1 MANIT
6 SVSNK
11 QEFGLGSIA
20 TKLVLYTSLL
30 KPRVMSLSI
39 FTSFVGM
46 IIAPGSLSFTTG
58 LLAILAISI
67 GSGASGA
74 LNMWYERDTD
84 KLMNRTKD
92 RALPTN
98 QISANGALIYG
109 ITLSIIAVSMLYL
122 VSNLAAAGLL
132 LMTICFYIFVYTIWL
147 KKRTPQNIVIGG
159 AAGAFPPMI
168 GWAVVT
174 GGISTE
180 ICLLFMLIFLWTP
193 PHFWALALYKSDDYK
208 KAGIPMMPLIV
219 GERKTIN
226 LIIAYSITLL
236 PLTLIMSSYYSL
248 FFGVSSTA
256 LSIFFIYL
264 AFDLKRS
271 WLKDGL
277 LERKAQMLFYFSII
291 YLFNIFSILLID
303 NLLWNIYRWIKK

>member
-20 TKLVLYTSLL
+20 TKLALYTSLL

-46 IIAPGSLSFTTG
+46 IIAPGSLSFTSG

-303 NLLWNIYRWIKK
+303 NLLWNIY

>member
-46 IIAPGSLSFTTG
+46 MIAPGSLSFTTG

-109 ITLSIIAVSMLYL
+109 IILSIIAISMLYL

-132 LMTICFYIFVYTIWL
+132 LLTICFYIFVYTIWL

-174 GGISTE
+174 GGVSTE

-193 PHFWALALYKSDDYK
+193 PHFWSLALYKSDDYK

-303 NLLWNIYRWIKK
+303 NLLWNIY

>member
-11 QEFGLGSIA
+11 QEFGLSSIA
-20 TKLVLYTSLL
+20 TKLALYISLL

-46 IIAPGSLSFTTG
+46 IIAPGSLSFTSG

-174 GGISTE
+174 GGVSTE

-303 NLLWNIYRWIKK
+303 NLLWNIY

>member
-20 TKLVLYTSLL
+20 TKLALYISLL

-46 IIAPGSLSFTTG
+46 IIAPGSLSFTSG

-109 ITLSIIAVSMLYL
+109 IALSIIAVSMLYL

-303 NLLWNIYRWIKK
+303 NLLWNIY

>member
-20 TKLVLYTSLL
+20 IKLALYTSLL

-132 LMTICFYIFVYTIWL
+132 LLTICFYIFVYTIWL

-303 NLLWNIYRWIKK
+303 NLLWNIY

>member
-20 TKLVLYTSLL
+20 TKLALYISLL

-46 IIAPGSLSFTTG
+46 IIAPGSLSFTSG

-132 LMTICFYIFVYTIWL
+132 LLTICFYIFVYTIWL

-208 KAGIPMMPLIV
+208 NAGIPMMPLIV

-303 NLLWNIYRWIKK
+303 NLLWNIY

>member
-20 TKLVLYTSLL
+20 AKLVLYISLL

-303 NLLWNIYRWIKK
+303 NLLWNIY

>member
-132 LMTICFYIFVYTIWL
+132 LITICFYIFVYTIWL

-174 GGISTE
+174 GGVSTE

-303 NLLWNIYRWIKK
+303 NLLWNIY

>member
-20 TKLVLYTSLL
+20 TKLALYTSLL

-46 IIAPGSLSFTTG
+46 IIAPGSLSFTSG

-98 QISANGALIYG
+98 QISANGALLYG

-303 NLLWNIYRWIKK
+303 NLLWNIY

>member
-20 TKLVLYTSLL
+20 TKLALYTSLL

-132 LMTICFYIFVYTIWL
+132 LLTICFYIFVYTIWL

-174 GGISTE
+174 GGVSTE

-303 NLLWNIYRWIKK
+303 NLLWNIY

>member
-20 TKLVLYTSLL
+20 AKLVLYISLL

-46 IIAPGSLSFTTG
+46 IIAPGSLSFTSG

-132 LMTICFYIFVYTIWL
+132 LLTICFYIFVYTIWL

-303 NLLWNIYRWIKK
+303 NLLWNIY

>member
-11 QEFGLGSIA
+11 QEFGLGSVA
-20 TKLVLYTSLL
+20 TKLALYNSLL

-46 IIAPGSLSFTTG
+46 IIAPGSLSFTSG

-132 LMTICFYIFVYTIWL
+132 LLTICFYIFVYTIWL

-174 GGISTE
+174 GGVSTE

-193 PHFWALALYKSDDYK
+193 PHFWALALYKSGDYK

-303 NLLWNIYRWIKK
+303 NLLWNIY

>member
-20 TKLVLYTSLL
+20 TKLALYTSLL

-46 IIAPGSLSFTTG
+46 IIAPGSLSFTSG
-58 LLAILAISI
+58 LLAIFAISI

-132 LMTICFYIFVYTIWL
+132 LLTICFYIFVYTIWL

-303 NLLWNIYRWIKK
+303 NLLWNIY

>member
-20 TKLVLYTSLL
+20 TKLALYTSLL

-132 LMTICFYIFVYTIWL
+132 LLTICFYIFVYTIWL

-193 PHFWALALYKSDDYK
+193 PHFWALALYKSGDYK

-303 NLLWNIYRWIKK
+303 NLLWNIY

>member
-20 TKLVLYTSLL
+20 TKLALYTSLL

-132 LMTICFYIFVYTIWL
+132 LITICFYIFVYTIWL

-180 ICLLFMLIFLWTP
+180 ICLLFILIFLWTP

-303 NLLWNIYRWIKK
+303 NLLWNIY

>member
-1 MANIT
+1 MCIRDR
-6 SVSNK
+6 
-11 QEFGLGSIA
+11 GSIA
-20 TKLVLYTSLL
+20 TKLALYISLL

-46 IIAPGSLSFTTG
+46 IIAPGSLSFTSG

-132 LMTICFYIFVYTIWL
+132 LLTICFYIFVYTIWL

-303 NLLWNIYRWIKK
+303 NLLWNIY

>member
-20 TKLVLYTSLL
+20 TKLALYISLL

-132 LMTICFYIFVYTIWL
+132 LLTICFYIFVYTIWL

-174 GGISTE
+174 GGVSTE

-303 NLLWNIYRWIKK
+303 NLLWNIY

>member
-20 TKLVLYTSLL
+20 TKLVLYISLL

-174 GGISTE
+174 GGVSTE

-226 LIIAYSITLL
+226 LIIGYSITLL

-303 NLLWNIYRWIKK
+303 NLLWNIY

>member
-109 ITLSIIAVSMLYL
+109 IALSIIAVSMLYL

-132 LMTICFYIFVYTIWL
+132 LLTICFYIFVYTIWL

-208 KAGIPMMPLIV
+208 RAGIPMMPLIV

-303 NLLWNIYRWIKK
+303 NLLWNIY

>member
-132 LMTICFYIFVYTIWL
+132 LLTICFYIFVYTIWL

-208 KAGIPMMPLIV
+208 NAGIPMMPLIV

-271 WLKDGL
+271 WLKDGS

-303 NLLWNIYRWIKK
+303 NLLWNIY

>member
-20 TKLVLYTSLL
+20 TKLVLYSSLL

-132 LMTICFYIFVYTIWL
+132 LLTICFYIFVYTIWL

-174 GGISTE
+174 GGVSTE
-180 ICLLFMLIFLWTP
+180 VCLLFMLIFLWTP

-208 KAGIPMMPLIV
+208 NAGIPMMPLIV

-303 NLLWNIYRWIKK
+303 NLLWNIY

>member
-1 MANIT
+1 
-6 SVSNK
+6 
-11 QEFGLGSIA
+11 
-20 TKLVLYTSLL
+20 LL
-30 KPRVMSLSI
+30 KPRVMSLCI

-46 IIAPGSLSFTTG
+46 IIAPGSLSFTQG

-132 LMTICFYIFVYTIWL
+132 LITICFYIFVYTIWL

-180 ICLLFMLIFLWTP
+180 ICLLLMLIFLWTP

-303 NLLWNIYRWIKK
+303 NLLWNIY

>member
-20 TKLVLYTSLL
+20 TKLALYTSLL

-46 IIAPGSLSFTTG
+46 IIAPGSLSFTSG

-109 ITLSIIAVSMLYL
+109 ITLSMIAVSMLYL

-132 LMTICFYIFVYTIWL
+132 LLTICFYIFVYTIWL

-303 NLLWNIYRWIKK
+303 NLLWNIY

>member
-20 TKLVLYTSLL
+20 TKLALYTSLL

-109 ITLSIIAVSMLYL
+109 ITLSIVAVSMLYL
-122 VSNLAAAGLL
+122 VSNLVATGLL

-303 NLLWNIYRWIKK
+303 NLLWNIY

>member
-46 IIAPGSLSFTTG
+46 IIAPGSLSFTSG

-132 LMTICFYIFVYTIWL
+132 LLTICFYIFVYTIWL

-303 NLLWNIYRWIKK
+303 NVLWNIY

>member
-174 GGISTE
+174 GGVSTE

-248 FFGVSSTA
+248 FFGVLSTA

-303 NLLWNIYRWIKK
+303 NLLWNIY